1 MIVENKYRI
10 KLSDINRENKATN
23 KAILSYLEDVGGKHS
38 DFAGYGIMDIPQT
51 HLSWILIEWKLQ
63 VIRRPNYA
71 EKILA
76 RTWSKE
82 GLKYYAYRDFEVVDE
97 QGNIIVKA
105 ISRWVLVN
113 IETGKMERI
122 TDEILSK
129 YQPESNKCVFEDET
143 FDKIKELDNYE
154 RESKYTVKRGDID
167 VNHHMHNINYL
178 DLANEALP
186 DEVYDNEKEFN
197 NFKISYKKEIKLGE
211 TVKCKYSFVNNTHVI
226 CVKSEDD
233 TKLHSV
239 IEFFE

>member
-1 MIVENKYRI
+1 M
-10 KLSDINRENKATN
+10 
-23 KAILSYLEDVGGKHS
+23 
-38 DFAGYGIMDIPQT
+38 
-51 HLSWILIEWKLQ
+51 
-63 VIRRPNYA
+63 
-71 EKILA
+71 A

-97 QGNIIVKA
+97 QGNVIVKA

-239 IEFFE
+239 IEFLES